1 MQRKKRAGRKL
12 KPKTENQAKY
22 IREMID
28 SDITICIG
36 PAGTGK
42 TTIAVGVA
50 CEQILEGKIDRII
63 VTRPVVESGKGL
75 GFLPGTFQDK
85 IHPYLVPIFEE
96 MNMYLST
103 QVTERLIKEKH
114 VEICPLE
121 YMRGRNFHNSFIILD
136 EAQNATYEQIKML
149 ITRMGSQSK
158 CVINGD
164 IEQSDLPQNLK
175 GGLEECFDS
184 LDNIKGVGLVELERC
199 DIIRNKIIA
208 KVLDRL
214 EDE

>member
-28 SDITICIG
+28 SDITICVG

-85 IHPYLVPIFEE
+85 IHPYIVPVFEE
-96 MNMYLST
+96 MNMYLSQ

-114 VEICPLE
+114 IEICPLE

-164 IEQSDLPQNLK
+164 IEQSDLPRSLT
-175 GGLEECFDS
+175 GGLEECLDR
-184 LDNIKGVGLVELERC
+184 LDNLKGVGIVELERC

-208 KVLDRL
+208 RVLDRL

>member
-175 GGLEECFDS
+175 GGLEECLDR
-184 LDNIKGVGLVELERC
+184 LDNLKGVGLVELERC

-208 KVLDRL
+208 KVLVRQ
-214 EDE
+214 EDD